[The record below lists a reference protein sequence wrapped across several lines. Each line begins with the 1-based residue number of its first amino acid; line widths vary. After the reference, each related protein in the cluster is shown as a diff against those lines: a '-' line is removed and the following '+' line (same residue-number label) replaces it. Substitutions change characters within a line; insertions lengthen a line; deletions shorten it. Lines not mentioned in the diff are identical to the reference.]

1 MNILPA
7 AGAMLPPAMGAAPVP
22 PAILTV
28 ANALIVCGFTQAEA
42 NVLTAEAFPNWD
54 AFIRM
59 TEKDISN
66 MSDEY
71 AKRTIAQNKIQFG
84 FYRTKQLQGL
94 MHWVQDCGRTDRE
107 PRAQQINANDI
118 ADAAVNA
125 NHRLNLKDNMETA
138 SKATDPGKL
147 KANTDWYT
155 WSQGFNNYLST
166 IPGSTGIPLSYVIRI
181 NENPMIVHDVD
192 YLTDLVNRAP
202 LRGPVF
208 TADRRQVHQLLTGK
222 ILGEQSEE
230 WVRSNKA
237 KMNGRTDFITLR
249 IHYEGEG
256 NINRRITKAEAIRKT
271 LHYKQERSLKFT
283 TFLNQLQVMYEIYE
297 ASGDPHS
304 EKAKLRF
311 LFERIQ
317 APHLSQAIT
326 NLRFQM
332 DLGGLTYET
341 AKNHLMSIVQGT
353 TDYHHN
359 EQRGVSSTN
368 TESSNKFTKNS
379 SFKGKK
385 HVKGKVPLGDKHI
398 SRDVWFKLTK
408 EQQATIRKYRT
419 DNGLPAV
426 ELAR

>member
-7 AGAMLPPAMGAAPVP
+7 AGLPPMVAGGVAVP
-22 PAILTV
+22 PPVILTIQE
-28 ANALIVCGFTQAEA
+28 ALLVCGFTIAEI
-42 NVLTAEAFPNWD
+42 NILTVEAFPNWNS
-54 AFIRM
+54 FNRI
-59 TEKDISN
+59 TEKDITS
-66 MSDEY
+66 MSEDY
-71 AKRTIAQNKIQFG
+71 AKRTAAANRITFG

-94 MHWVQDCGRTDRE
+94 MHWVQDCRRTDRDPDYE
-107 PRAQQINANDI
+107 HINADDIANASINANLRMNI
-118 ADAAVNA
+118 
-125 NHRLNLKDNMETA
+125 KDNMETA

-155 WSQGFNNYLST
+155 WSQGFTNYLST
-166 IPGSTGIPLSYVIRI
+166 IPGSTGIPLSYIIRENEQPVTVIGA
-181 NENPMIVHDVD
+181 D
-192 YLTDLVNRAP
+192 YLSDLVNRAP

-230 WVRSNKA
+230 WIRSTKA
-237 KMNGRTDFITLR
+237 KLNGRTDFLTLR

-297 ASGDPHS
+297 AAGDPHS

-326 NLRFQM
+326 NLKFQM

-341 AKNHLMSIVQGT
+341 AKNHLMSIVQSSV
-353 TDYHHN
+353 DYN
-359 EQRGVSSTN
+359 TNDSRGVSSILLPILSRKVQRMLVT
-368 TESSNKFTKNS
+368 
-379 SFKGKK
+379 KGK
-385 HVKGKVPLGDKHI
+385 
-398 SRDVWFKLTK
+398 ST
-408 EQQATIRKYRT
+408 
-419 DNGLPAV
+419 
-426 ELAR
+426 